1 MSKWKLLYTGFVRS
15 PHFAPW
21 FSYRRERC
29 VHHFAHTMRSLRVGV
44 SSSTLLKSAC
54 GKELPREQCEQLR
67 KEIESALKL
76 EKAREPVDDEQV
88 RVIEVHL
95 KAVRKRLKAK
105 KKTQRK

>member
-1 MSKWKLLYTGFVRS
+1 MRS

-29 VHHFAHTMRSLRVGV
+29 VHHFTETMRSLRVGI
-44 SSSTLLKSAC
+44 SPSTLLKSAY

-67 KEIESALKL
+67 KEIESALEL

-95 KAVRKRLKAK
+95 KAVRKRLKPKKMK